1 MTEPDDALLWA
12 REQAKARLSAP
23 NNPHRD
29 ISAEIDAG
37 KYDDEL
43 SEEAE
48 AYRAGEMAEAKRAQ
62 ALVDFAVAMEDYDGN
77 EVSDNEVSDAASDAL
92 ATYWGRP

>member
-1 MTEPDDALLWA
+1 MTEPDEALLY
-12 REQAKARLSAP
+12 ARLRAKGRMSSP

-43 SEEAE
+43 ADEAE
-48 AYRAGEMAEAKRAQ
+48 AYRAGEMAEALRAQ
-62 ALVDFAVAMEDYDGN
+62 ALVDFAVAMEEHD
-77 EVSDNEVSDAASDAL
+77 DNEVCDAAWDAL
-92 ATYWGRP
+92 DTYWGRP

>member
-12 REQAKARLSAP
+12 RERAKERRSAP

-43 SEEAE
+43 ADEAD
-48 AYRAGEMAEAKRAQ
+48 AYRAGEMAEAKRTM
-62 ALVDFAVAMEDYDGN
+62 ALVDFAVAMEEHD
-77 EVSDNEVSDAASDAL
+77 DNEVCDAAWDAL
-92 ATYWGRP
+92 DTYWGRP